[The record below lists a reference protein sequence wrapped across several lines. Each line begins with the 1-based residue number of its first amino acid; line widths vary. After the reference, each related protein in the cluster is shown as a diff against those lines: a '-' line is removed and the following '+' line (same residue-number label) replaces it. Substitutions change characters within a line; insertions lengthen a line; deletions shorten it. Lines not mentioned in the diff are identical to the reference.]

1 MPSTSEVPLSAPK
14 PEPGQT
20 LPDLVVFDLLG
31 VLLPERPRIAACLGQ
46 ALAAADLPVDAEES
60 NAMSQLP
67 TRAVVGQLVSRR
79 LRLAPEVARPLVGA
93 IVEDFRERVLESLK
107 GPRPL
112 AINPGAA
119 ILLAELAAD
128 GVHIGIDSELE
139 GSVAAALIRQ
149 AGWAGTGLI
158 EAVVGSDEVLVPR
171 PGPGQV
177 EEVRRRCGLGLDA
190 RVVKV
195 VGTAID
201 AQAALGAG
209 CDTVYSLQSDLVV
222 GMKPVS
228 DLGDLA
234 ERILGRLLI

>member
-1 MPSTSEVPLSAPK
+1 MSFPFEAPA
-14 PEPGQT
+14 PGMNLGQEQV

-31 VLLPERPRIAACLGQ
+31 VLLDERPRITTCLGD
-46 ALAAADLPVDAEES
+46 ALATADFSLNAEEL
-60 NAMSQLP
+60 AALARLP
-67 TRAVVGQLVSRR
+67 TRPALSQLVSRK
-79 LRLAPEVARPLVGA
+79 LRLSPEIARPLVSA
-93 IVEDFRERVLESLK
+93 IAENFMERVLASLQRS
-107 GPRPL
+107 PTL
-112 AINPGAA
+112 AIHPGAG

-128 GVHIGIDSELE
+128 GVHIGIDSELD
-139 GSVAAALIRQ
+139 GTLAAALIRQ

-177 EEVRRRCGLGLDA
+177 EEVRRRCGLGSDA

-209 CDTVYSLQSDLVV
+209 CSTVYSLQSDLVV
-222 GMKPVS
+222 GMEPVS

-234 ERILGRLLI
+234 ERILGRHLV